1 VFLIHF
7 LILPYFKERMDS
19 IKVLRKQVIE
29 ARKASVAPVKA
40 LKRDDL
46 VRELEKYKKPSAPEP
61 VSAPAPKAKKE
72 VAPPSI
78 KIPEIPKESALDRA
92 TARKV
97 KRTVEEAPP
106 PVPKAKA
113 KKEAP
118 LVKPEEVAKVIASV
132 PASGKGSEEMKA
144 KMAKL
149 REARL
154 KKKSAE

>member
-1 VFLIHF
+1 
-7 LILPYFKERMDS
+7 MDS

>member
-1 VFLIHF
+1 
-7 LILPYFKERMDS
+7 MDS

-29 ARKASVAPVKA
+29 ARKASVAPVKT

-106 PVPKAKA
+106 PPAPKAKA

-132 PASGKGSEEMKA
+132 PATGKGSDEMKA